1 MARKKPLPLIGK
13 LPPGAKLKD
22 YDPADVKR
30 RQRAL
35 HVRRQARYAARREH
49 ELGAKDV
56 TLNLTKKARENLAAL
71 AQAAGVSRTA
81 MANTILEGARH
92 DDKPGT

>member
-22 YDPADVKR
+22 YDPADVAKR
-30 RQRAL
+30 KRAQ
-35 HVRRQARYAARREH
+35 HVARQARYLARRAH
-49 ELGAKDV
+49 TVGAEDV
-56 TLNLTKKARENLAAL
+56 TLNLSRKARENLAAL
-71 AQAAGVSRTA
+71 AQAAGISRTA